1 MLNFAE
7 QTGSGA
13 VIVVWSFLS
22 YRSPLCY
29 ITTHNKIHSNHQN
42 SLKNSTHQNLLKT
55 HTLPAS
61 TVPINLTSSECKI
74 SKKNHTTNCK
84 HYAHF
89 LSSLSAQSSPKR
101 PVIHSYNPSISQ
113 MSQKAIQKQQ
123 DKHLS

>member
-29 ITTHNKIHSNHQN
+29 ITIYDKIHSNHQN

-55 HTLPAS
+55 HTLPPS

-74 SKKNHTTNCK
+74 SKKNSHHKLYPLGTLFVIIFCSI
-84 HYAHF
+84 
-89 LSSLSAQSSPKR
+89 LSKTVSYSLLS
-101 PVIHSYNPSISQ
+101 V
-113 MSQKAIQKQQ
+113 
-123 DKHLS
+123 KHLSDESKINTNAVR